1 MGLAAII
8 DLEAR
13 ASAAVAYRRRL
24 SESPHCAQ
32 RAPHLPPPAARPTPA
47 PTRAQSRGRAWGW
60 RHSAPWSSA
69 SPCSS
74 PAETDD
80 ALFRLPERV
89 AVPRDSTG
97 SSAPN
102 SLSRHAAGSVAS
114 TVILGT
120 GKGRRRS
127 APDSSPS
134 ALPCPG
140 NQLIGRSTARCH
152 LDVLTPMHAESSSVC
167 TVMGTGVEKA
177 TLGAG
182 V

>member
-1 MGLAAII
+1 MPHACRARLAARSLFSFCATHGACGFI

-32 RAPHLPPPAARPTPA
+32 RAPHPPPRAARPPPAPA
-47 PTRAQSRGRAWGW
+47 RAQSRGRAWGW

-80 ALFRLPERV
+80 ALLRLPERV

-97 SSAPN
+97 SSSAPN
-102 SLSRHAAGSVAS
+102 SLCRQRRVHSHLGDGQKEGDARRLGLGRVRCRAPVVNCSSAAPLVVTWIS
-114 TVILGT
+114 
-120 GKGRRRS
+120 
-127 APDSSPS
+127 
-134 ALPCPG
+134 
-140 NQLIGRSTARCH
+140 
-152 LDVLTPMHAESSSVC
+152 
-167 TVMGTGVEKA
+167 
-177 TLGAG
+177 
-182 V
+182 